1 MFLDSRP
8 RYTTRALLTG
18 SAFFVACLALLVSF
32 TTREGQ
38 ASDDAVRPVSTVAII
53 ARTPEAAEEALKSAI
68 ESAAPPSSAAEVKTL
83 AMEALAEAPASA
95 AVPTEPLPPFV
106 DHLGEL
112 GKGQTLS
119 GALGKFG
126 VDGAQVEALVQALAP
141 HFSFRLARPGTRFSL
156 TIRTADM
163 RVEKFRFEHAPLEIY
178 EAYREGDV
186 LQGRKETVN
195 VASRVVAAG
204 GEVQAT
210 LYEAVQHA
218 GESPAI
224 ASSLIDVFAWDLD
237 FYKDTRPGDR
247 FKVLV
252 EKVYKDD
259 TFIHYGRLLAAEYA
273 SVKKGTFRT
282 YWFQGEG
289 EKSGAYYLEDGQS
302 ARKTFLATPLKFV
315 RISSG
320 FNKHRKHPVLGYTK
334 AHMGVD
340 FAAPTGTPV
349 WAMADGKVT
358 QAGYKGANG
367 NLVVIAHKGGLVSLY
382 AHLHKIKVKAGQE
395 VEQKQIIGT
404 VGTTGRSTGPHL
416 HFGVKV
422 NGAYVNPQNLK
433 MTRGEGIAKRYKGA
447 FDALVARRKGELDA
461 VNIGSPPAMVLDP
474 THVEVAMPP
483 EGEALPEE
491 LPEELPEAE
500 ALPEAAPLPEE
511 GSPDAP

>member
-1 MFLDSRP
+1 
-8 RYTTRALLTG
+8 
-18 SAFFVACLALLVSF
+18 V
-32 TTREGQ
+32 
-38 ASDDAVRPVSTVAII
+38 
-53 ARTPEAAEEALKSAI
+53 
-68 ESAAPPSSAAEVKTL
+68 
-83 AMEALAEAPASA
+83 
-95 AVPTEPLPPFV
+95 
-106 DHLGEL
+106 
-112 GKGQTLS
+112 
-119 GALGKFG
+119 
-126 VDGAQVEALVQALAP
+126 
-141 HFSFRLARPGTRFSL
+141 
-156 TIRTADM
+156 
-163 RVEKFRFEHAPLEIY
+163 
-178 EAYREGDV
+178 
-186 LQGRKETVN
+186 
-195 VASRVVAAG
+195 
-204 GEVQAT
+204 
-210 LYEAVQHA
+210 
-218 GESPAI
+218 
-224 ASSLIDVFAWDLD
+224 
-237 FYKDTRPGDR
+237 
-247 FKVLV
+247 
-252 EKVYKDD
+252 
-259 TFIHYGRLLAAEYA
+259 
-273 SVKKGTFRT
+273 
-282 YWFQGEG
+282 
-289 EKSGAYYLEDGQS
+289 GAYYLEDGQS

-491 LPEELPEAE
+491 LPEGEVE

-511 GSPDAP
+511 GPPDAP